1 MRDVRKGFVRENLQ
15 LFEKVCIFE
24 ISLHG
29 AFAISKR
36 DGLEKT

>member
-15 LFEKVCIFE
+15 HSEKVCIFE

-29 AFAISKR
+29 VFVIR
-36 DGLEKT
+36 E